1 MVSEYTRE
9 VLKFRLSQSKK
20 LLYLSSSNSRK
31 SPWVI
36 FELDYFQN
44 TVKREMK
51 MILLEGTDERALK
64 YIHFSELNKEKLDKL
79 LRV

>member
-1 MVSEYTRE
+1 
-9 VLKFRLSQSKK
+9 
-20 LLYLSSSNSRK
+20 
-31 SPWVI
+31 
-36 FELDYFQN
+36 
-44 TVKREMK
+44 